1 MFVKSAEEPNLA
13 GWLRREHEVY
23 SALSGSFIPELV
35 GWDDDGVRPVLAIE
49 DLSDADWT
57 PRWDAA
63 RVAAVLAA
71 LGELAG
77 ASPPP
82 DTPPVRESFAELFD
96 RWRVVEADPGPFLSA
111 GLRDAAW
118 LDRALPVILAAVDS
132 APVDGDCVCHLDVR
146 SDNLCFRDG
155 RAVLVDWNWTSLAN
169 PAVDVAAWLPSLRVE
184 GGPQPW
190 DVLPDAGSL
199 GRLHRGRLGGGR
211 RASRRRRRPRPCA
224 TFSGGSSPSRSTGS
238 TGNCSSEA
246 VGERLELGRVQADLA
261 RLDRGLH
268 FARELA
274 GFAVLVRVEHG
285 RERCDHARCP
295 RGAGCRRSSGCACR
309 RSTGRPERRPRW

>member
-1 MFVKSAEEPNLA
+1 MKDLDERIERAVGSRPVHYEPRPGGYSTADRFAVTLADGRSVFVKSAQEPNLA

-35 GWDDDGVRPVLAIE
+35 GWDDDGVRPVLTIE

-57 PRWDAA
+57 PRWDAG

-169 PAVDVAAWLPSLRVE
+169 PAIDVAAWLPSLRVE

-199 GRLHRGRLGGGR
+199 GAFVAGVWAAVVGLPPPPTAPTVRDLQR
-211 RASRRRRRPRPCA
+211 RQL
-224 TFSGGSSPSRSTGS
+224 
-238 TGNCSSEA
+238 A
-246 VGERLELGRVQADLA
+246 VA
-261 RLDRGLH
+261 LDWID
-268 FARELA
+268 REL
-274 GFAVLVRVEHG
+274 F
-285 RERCDHARCP
+285 
-295 RGAGCRRSSGCACR
+295 
-309 RSTGRPERRPRW
+309 

>member
-1 MFVKSAEEPNLA
+1 MKDLDERIERAVGSRPVRYEPRPGGYSTADRFAVTLADGRSVFVKSAQEPNLA

-23 SALSGSFIPELV
+23 SALSGSFIPELL
-35 GWDDDGVRPVLAIE
+35 GWDDVGVRPVLTIE

-57 PRWDAA
+57 PRWDVG

-71 LGELAG
+71 LDELAG
-77 ASPPP
+77 APPPP

-169 PAVDVAAWLPSLRVE
+169 PAIDVAAWLPSLRVE
-184 GGPQPW
+184 GGPHPW

-199 GRLHRGRLGGGR
+199 GAFIAGVWAAVVGLPPPPTAPTVRDLQR
-211 RASRRRRRPRPCA
+211 RQL
-224 TFSGGSSPSRSTGS
+224 
-238 TGNCSSEA
+238 A
-246 VGERLELGRVQADLA
+246 VA
-261 RLDRGLH
+261 LDWID
-268 FARELA
+268 REL
-274 GFAVLVRVEHG
+274 F
-285 RERCDHARCP
+285 
-295 RGAGCRRSSGCACR
+295 
-309 RSTGRPERRPRW
+309 